1 MRGASLS
8 DDESVSGSHNRKLK
22 SRLRA
27 ELRDRRRSL
36 TRIQRQAADRRLC
49 ENIRRIPAYRRAR
62 NVAVFFAF
70 DGEPSLAGL
79 YTGTRAHG
87 RRFNVPVI
95 KGKRMW
101 FAPLRSTPRTHKN
114 SFGILEPS
122 HRSRTLTCALDIVL
136 VPLVGFDD
144 FGNRLGMGGGFY
156 DRHFSFLR
164 TRSHYCRPRLIGV
177 AYESQRVSKL
187 PTDPWDVPM
196 WAVVTDR
203 GIHKPRRSAP
213 R

>member
-1 MRGASLS
+1 LS
-8 DDESVSGSHNRKLK
+8 DDESGSGSHNRKLK
-22 SRLRA
+22 ARLRA
-27 ELRDRRRSL
+27 ELRDKRRSL
-36 TRIQRQAADRRLC
+36 TRIQRRAADRRLC
-49 ENIRRIPAYRRAR
+49 QNIRRIPVYRRAH
-62 NVAVFFAF
+62 NVAVFLAF

-79 YTGTRAHG
+79 YAGTLANE

-101 FAPLRSTPRTHKN
+101 FAPLRSTPQTRKN

-122 HRSRTLTCALDIVL
+122 HQTRTLTCALDIVL

-164 TRSHYCRPRLIGV
+164 TRAHFCRPRLIGV

-203 GIHKPRRSAP
+203 GIHKPRRSAS